1 MLRRYRAGKLIARCP
16 PTVRCRPMRL
26 RGIARPLSVVVNLWG
41 RVQIVGADD
50 TTLACHQLGGPGP
63 PDLGAVDDVAR
74 LALLARRLGGHIVLS
89 DVSPALR
96 SLLELAGLRVE
107 VEWEA
112 ERREE
117 PLGIEE
123 GQEELHPGDLA
134 S

>member
-1 MLRRYRAGKLIARCP
+1 
-16 PTVRCRPMRL
+16 MRL
-26 RGIARPLSVVVNLWG
+26 RGIARRVSVVVNLWG

-50 TTLACHQLGGPGP
+50 ATLAYHQLGGPGL

-89 DVSPALR
+89 DVSPELC
-96 SLLELAGLRVE
+96 SLLDLAGLRVE
-107 VEWEA
+107 VEREA
-112 ERREE
+112 ESREE

-123 GQEELHPGDLA
+123 GQEELHPGDLP